1 MWAARA
7 AGVSDDVPAQKRRQP
22 LPRVRGVDALLAVG
36 SRTTSGAG
44 STDQTTRTAAGAPHT
59 GRLEQEQRDA
69 YRKAERILE
78 GVDEFY
84 QEDPPA
90 DLMVLVER
98 ADRDD
103 PDASH
108 TG

>member
-1 MWAARA
+1 
-7 AGVSDDVPAQKRRQP
+7 
-22 LPRVRGVDALLAVG
+22 
-36 SRTTSGAG
+36 
-44 STDQTTRTAAGAPHT
+44 
-59 GRLEQEQRDA
+59 
-69 YRKAERILE
+69 LE